1 MNNHTNQ
8 SILRIIKRRKIF
20 DPFIKLTLLTLLLFL
35 TFHSTKAQSGNNI
48 SLSFKHEQLTKV
60 LKSIKSQSGFVF
72 VSGDLDL
79 RKYYIDVQVK
89 NVSIGQAL
97 STCLYNQGLQFTIVN
112 KTIVISKESENA
124 TKILENSSE
133 KTYELRGA
141 VHSEESGLPLQGATV
156 LVKGSTNGVSVKP
169 DGTFTLPGVAAFDV
183 VIISFIGYEKLE
195 IPVAGRSN
203 IGTVMLA
210 EKTNK
215 LDEVEVLAYGLTTS
229 NRYTT
234 GSSVKITSK
243 DISKQ
248 PVENVMQALQGK
260 VAGLII
266 NQTSGLH
273 GSDINVEIRGQSSLD
288 ASGSNSTNV
297 LKNVPLYIID
307 GIAFPGAGINQL
319 ASSQNASGSYNYLQ
333 GPNGSGNG
341 SPLATI
347 NPSDI
352 ESIEILKDANAT
364 ALYGSRGANGVILI
378 KTKKGSAGKPV
389 ISVNLNSGVSIM
401 NTSMEALSLSDYLAL
416 RKEAF
421 ANDNK
426 TPTTT
431 NAPDLTL
438 WSQTEGQNFKKTLIG
453 SPARSYSGG
462 VSVSGGSH
470 GSTFMLSGNYS
481 RNTSVFDDN
490 RSSNNY
496 GFHFSSG
503 YTSPDE
509 KFKATLSIMMGTSI
523 SNLASAGFYQYA
535 YSLPPNFP
543 LRNTDG
549 SLYWWSKSIPN
560 ISNPLAALNSSYQ
573 NNMNSLNTSINLSY
587 ALTHKLN
594 FSINAGYNK
603 TQSNQTDLS
612 PSTSANPESTSLLS
626 TRTAS
631 YAESNA
637 KNLVI
642 EPQLNYSTLLGGGN
656 FTALLGGTYQETVNE
671 QPFFIIASGF
681 SSDLYMSNMS
691 MATSY
696 IIRNG
701 YSAYKYV
708 SLFGN
713 VNYIYKERYIFNG
726 NFRRDGSSKFGP
738 NNLYANFGSVGLA
751 WIFTSEPFLARKPE
765 WFSFGKIRSSY
776 GVVGNDNVQN
786 YAYLSSYSGASS
798 SYYSGASGLS
808 PARVANPDYK
818 WATSKKFEIATDLGF
833 FKDRLLFNFAY
844 YNNRTGNQL
853 LDYPLATQTGFS
865 SYTANLNALV
875 QNTGLEVT
883 LTSTNIKSRN
893 FTWTTSANV
902 TLPENKLISF
912 PGLKSSSYASTYVVG
927 RPTTALYLLHYTG
940 TDKDGMPTYQ
950 DVDKDGTITTSIGD
964 NTGVGD
970 LVYKGKA
977 YPDFYGGLSNTFKY
991 KNFQLDFS
999 ARFTFGAKDLGILSS
1014 LSNAPGT
1021 LSNYPAA
1028 VVQAMRDLGVE
1039 KLFTTSS
1046 WSSAFRLFQQSD
1058 AMLQNLSYG
1067 RLTNVSFSYNL
1078 PENLAKRMK
1087 LASMRFYVQGQNLF
1101 RFTLSGKTYAGIDP
1115 ETGATAVPPL
1125 MTIVGGLQFSL

>member
-1 MNNHTNQ
+1 MNNHITQ
-8 SILRIIKRRKIF
+8 SIVGIKKRRKIF
-20 DPFIKLTLLTLLLFL
+20 HPFFKLTLLTLLLSL
-35 TFHSTKAQSGNNI
+35 TLQSVKAQSGNTI
-48 SLSFKHEQLTKV
+48 SLNFKHEQLTTV

-72 VSGDLDL
+72 VTGDLDL
-79 RKYYIDVQVK
+79 KKYYIDVQIK

-97 STCLYNQGLQFTIVN
+97 AACLHSHGLLFTIVN
-112 KTIVISKESENA
+112 KTIVISKDSENS
-124 TKILENSSE
+124 TKILGASFTR
-133 KTYELRGA
+133 TYELRGVVRA
-141 VHSEESGLPLQGATV
+141 EDDGAALPGATV
-156 LVKGSTNGVSVKP
+156 LVKGSTNGVLVKS
-169 DGTFTLPGVAAFDV
+169 DGTFNLQGVTASDV
-183 VIISFIGYEKLE
+183 VVISFIGYEKLE
-195 IPVAGRSN
+195 VPVVGRSN
-203 IGTVMLA
+203 IGTVVLSQ
-210 EKTNK
+210 KTNK

-229 NRYTT
+229 NRYAT

-266 NQTSGLH
+266 NQSSGLH
-273 GSDINVEIRGQSSLD
+273 GADIDVEIRGQNSLD
-288 ASGSNSTNV
+288 PSNSTTNV
-297 LKNVPLYIID
+297 LKNVPLYVVD
-307 GIAFPGAGINQL
+307 GIAFPGAAINQL
-319 ASSQNASGSYNYLQ
+319 ASSKSTSGSYFYLQ

-347 NPSDI
+347 SPSDI

-378 KTKKGSAGKPV
+378 KTKKGNVGKPV
-389 ISVNLNSGVSIM
+389 VSINLSSGVSIM
-401 NTSMEALSLSDYLAL
+401 NTSMQALNLTDYLAL

-438 WSQTEGQNFKKTLIG
+438 WSQTEGQNFKKILIG
-453 SPARSYSGG
+453 SPSKSYSGG
-462 VSVSGGSH
+462 VSVSGGGH

-490 RSSNNY
+490 RSSSSY
-496 GFHFSSG
+496 GLHFSSG

-509 KFKATLSIMMGTSI
+509 KFKATLSIIMGSNI

-573 NNMNSLNTSINLSY
+573 NNMNTLNTSINLSY
-587 ALTHKLN
+587 ALTRKLKL
-594 FSINAGYNK
+594 SVNAGYNR
-603 TQSNQTDLS
+603 TQSNQSDLS
-612 PSTSANPESTSLLS
+612 PSTSANPESTSLVS
-626 TRTAS
+626 TRTAT
-631 YAESNA
+631 YTESNA
-637 KNLVI
+637 RNLVI
-642 EPQLNYSTLLGGGN
+642 EPQLNYSALLGGGN
-656 FTALLGGTYQETVNE
+656 LTALLGATYQETVNE

-681 SSDLYMSNMS
+681 SSDLYMKDLS
-691 MATSY
+691 MASSY
-696 IIRNG
+696 IIHNG

-708 SLFGN
+708 SFFGN
-713 VNYIYKERYIFNG
+713 VNYIYKERYIING

-751 WIFTSEPFLARKPE
+751 WIFTSEPFLTRKPE

-786 YAYLSSYSGASS
+786 YAYLSSYSGTSS

-808 PARVANPDYK
+808 PARVANPNYK
-818 WATSKKFEIATDLGF
+818 WATTRKFEIATDLGF

-844 YNNRTGNQL
+844 FSNRTSNQL
-853 LDYPLATQTGFS
+853 LDYPLSTQTGFS

-883 LTSTNIKSRN
+883 LTSTNIRTKN
-893 FTWTTSANV
+893 FTWSTSANAS
-902 TLPENKLISF
+902 LPQNKLLSF
-912 PGLKSSSYASTYVVG
+912 PGLASSSYASTYVVG
-927 RPTTALYLLHYTG
+927 RPTTSLYLLHYTG

-950 DVDKDGTITTSIGD
+950 DVDKDGKITTTIGA

-970 LVYKGKA
+970 LVYEGKS
-977 YPDFYGGLSNTFKY
+977 YPDLYGGLSNTFKY
-991 KNFQLDFS
+991 KNFQLDIS
-999 ARFTFGAKDLGILSS
+999 ARFTLGAKDLGILST
-1014 LSNAPGT
+1014 LSSAPGT
-1021 LSNYPAA
+1021 LSNFPSA
-1028 VVQAMRDLGVE
+1028 VVQAMRALGVQ

-1046 WSSAFRLFQQSD
+1046 YSTAFKLFQQSD
-1058 AMLQNLSYG
+1058 AMLQKLSYG

-1078 PENLAKRMK
+1078 PENLSKRIK
-1087 LASMRFYVQGQNLF
+1087 LSNMRFYIQGQNLF
-1101 RFTLSGKTYAGIDP
+1101 KFTLSGKTYAGIDP
-1115 ETGATAVPPL
+1115 ETGTSAVPPL
-1125 MTIVGGLQFSL
+1125 TAIVGGIQFSL